1 MFILSHLYITDL
13 NEQPTIPK
21 LLDLKISLLVSDKYE
36 LFGITLLND
45 KDGNR
50 MDMIKDEC
58 RGIPDKIT
66 TKILKIWMEG
76 DGMAVTWQSISIAL
90 RQCHSLSA
98 SCLAH
103 QIDITLKNM

>member
-1 MFILSHLYITDL
+1 M

-21 LLDLKISLLVSDKYE
+21 LLDLKIPRLVSDKYE

-50 MDMIKDEC
+50 MAIIKDEC

-66 TKILKIWMEG
+66 IKILRQWMEG

-90 RQCHSLSA
+90 KQCHSLSA

-103 QIDITLKNM
+103 QIDMTLKNM

>member
-1 MFILSHLYITDL
+1 M

-21 LLDLKISLLVSDKYE
+21 LLDLKISLLVNDKYE

-45 KDGNR
+45 KGGLK
-50 MDMIKDEC
+50 MAIIKADHS
-58 RGIPDKIT
+58 RIT
-66 TKILKIWMEG
+66 DSVTEILRQWMKG

-98 SCLAH
+98 SSLAH
-103 QIDITLKNM
+103 QIDMTLKNM

>member
-1 MFILSHLYITDL
+1 M

-45 KDGNR
+45 KEGLK
-50 MDMIKDEC
+50 MAIIKADHS
-58 RGIPDKIT
+58 RIT
-66 TKILKIWMEG
+66 DRVTEILRQWMEG

-98 SCLAH
+98 SSLAH
-103 QIDITLKNM
+103 QIDMTLKKL

>member
-1 MFILSHLYITDL
+1 MT
-13 NEQPTIPK
+13 EQPTIPK
-21 LLDLKISLLVSDKYE
+21 LLDLKISLLVNDKYE

-50 MDMIKDEC
+50 MAIIEYEC
-58 RGIPDKIT
+58 RGILDKIT

-76 DGMAVTWQSISIAL
+76 DGMAVTWQGISIAL

-98 SCLAH
+98 SSLAH
-103 QIDITLKNM
+103 QIDMTLKKL